1 MFGLRVWRTF
11 RGSSALNRATTVS
24 VGTPPVTYSA
34 DLAFDVLLKQVH
46 RPINHAAALKVP
58 SSGHLVISN
67 SSLKHLVESAPGDV
81 LALDL
86 ETLSEGFRP
95 IFRNQSP
102 VIVYTRKDDRPEKL
116 DRLCDLLQ
124 NQLEA
129 EDLEAAEKT
138 CYSILN
144 FISSD
149 ADLDSHQISV
159 TFYLL
164 SQLYAQ
170 QSRKEE
176 LERLIAYLITVIEA
190 RGVELKPPYAMSL
203 CEYATLLMLQLR
215 FEEAEEV
222 LQFGLTIEAQDTAG
236 QYARGILML
245 SLTKLRLENA
255 NYTEAIEVG
264 KRAEAI
270 FIELQAETSDHCM
283 RLLHFIGQALEN
295 TGDLEG
301 ALTYFERGVK
311 ALADE
316 THPLHDLIEYQISLG
331 LTKVKLELVEEGLAW
346 LSKAFNGSVGLGD
359 KRLIQDIAA
368 KYGKLLDIIGRSK
381 EALDVLQTAL
391 NEVGPRPELHCL
403 EGDAYF
409 NLKDLRRAEVS
420 LLKALKLSEKWF
432 FPEVV
437 TSAAISLTYTYITL
451 ENLPKAEEALLNA
464 LERVGEAP
472 SEWSFRLCLSLG
484 QLLNFKEQKGRAEAS
499 EHYARKALQIA
510 TEFYKEGSPE
520 VARAVDTLALTL
532 IGQGKF
538 EGVAEML
545 EQSIS
550 IKEGQSEIDAVGLV
564 DTYTTYA
571 TLSLG
576 LKDLDKTEN
585 IYLQAVEVVRKSGID
600 PDLPQIR
607 YLFEMITQFHTH
619 EGDSEGVEAIN
630 RAVEE
635 LRQKYRKAERLT

>member
-1 MFGLRVWRTF
+1 M
-11 RGSSALNRATTVS
+11 
-24 VGTPPVTYSA
+24 
-34 DLAFDVLLKQVH
+34 
-46 RPINHAAALKVP
+46 
-58 SSGHLVISN
+58 
-67 SSLKHLVESAPGDV
+67 
-81 LALDL
+81 
-86 ETLSEGFRP
+86 
-95 IFRNQSP
+95 
-102 VIVYTRKDDRPEKL
+102 PEKL
-116 DRLCDLLQ
+116 DRLCNLLQ
-124 NQLEA
+124 SQLEA
-129 EDLEAAEKT
+129 ENWEAAEKT

-149 ADLDSHQISV
+149 ADLDTDQISV

-164 SQLYAQ
+164 CQLYAQ

-176 LERLIAYLITVIEA
+176 LERLIAYLITVIKV
-190 RGVELKPPYAMSL
+190 RGVELKPPFAMSL

-236 QYARGILML
+236 QYARGILMIG
-245 SLTKLRLENA
+245 LTKLRLEDA

-270 FIELQAETSDHCM
+270 FMELKAETSDHCM
-283 RLLHFIGQALEN
+283 RLLHFIGQALES
-295 TGDLEG
+295 TGDIKG

-316 THPLHDLIEYQISLG
+316 THPSHDLIEYQISLG
-331 LTKVKLELVEEGLAW
+331 LTKIKLRLVEEGLAW
-346 LSKAFNGSVGLGD
+346 LSKAFNGSLGLGD
-359 KRLIQDIAA
+359 KRLIQDTAA
-368 KYGKLLDIIGRSK
+368 KYGKILDTVGRSK
-381 EALDVLQTAL
+381 EALNIVQTAL
-391 NEVGPRPELHCL
+391 NEGGPRPELYCL

-409 NLKDLRRAEVS
+409 NLKDLRRAEES
-420 LLKALKLSEKWF
+420 LQKALKLSEKWF

-437 TSAAISLTYTYITL
+437 TSAATSLAYTYIAL
-451 ENLPKAEEALLNA
+451 ENLPKAEEALVNA
-464 LERVGEAP
+464 LEKVGEAP
-472 SEWSFRLCLSLG
+472 SEWSYRLCLSIG
-484 QLLNFKEQKGRAEAS
+484 QILSFKEQNGRAEAS

-520 VARAVDTLALTL
+520 VAKAVDMLALTL
-532 IGQGKF
+532 IDQGKF

-550 IKEGQSEIDAVGLV
+550 IKEGQSEVDAVGLV
-564 DTYTTYA
+564 DAYTTYA
-571 TLSLG
+571 SLSLG

-585 IYLQAVEVVRKSGID
+585 LYLQAVEVVRKSGID
-600 PDLPQIR
+600 PDHPQIK
-607 YLFEMITQFHTH
+607 YLFEMITQFQAD

-635 LRQKYRKAERLT
+635 LREKYRKAKGLT